1 MSNEKNPLDTPLR
14 VVGGQLLDARRAAV
28 MAGPGAPHQ
37 MEVVATVNGVVF
49 INDSR
54 STFLDATLTSLGSL
68 DRKAVWISG
77 AWSDDLA
84 DGYAQ
89 ELLAERVSAVVL
101 FGVNADEQGFTDGG
115 NVFLADDVRMAVF
128 LANELARSGELV
140 LFSPA
145 CPSGNGFANYEER
158 GVEFKR
164 VVRDLVD
171 PQL

>member
-1 MSNEKNPLDTPLR
+1 MSNEKNPLEAPLR
-14 VVGGQLLDARRAAV
+14 VVGGQLLEARKAAAL
-28 MAGPGAPHQ
+28 AGPGAPHQ
-37 MEVVATVNGVVF
+37 MEVVATVNEVLY

-54 STFLDATLTSLGSL
+54 STFLDATLSSLGSL
-68 DRKAVWISG
+68 DRRAVWIAG

-89 ELLAERVSAVVL
+89 ELLAERVSAIVL
-101 FGVNADEQGFTDGG
+101 FGVTADEQGFTDGG

-128 LANELARSGELV
+128 LARELAKSGELV

-158 GVEFKR
+158 GAEYR
-164 VVRDLVD
+164 RAVRDL
-171 PQL
+171 

>member
-1 MSNEKNPLDTPLR
+1 MSNEKNPLEAPLR
-14 VVGGQLLDARRAAV
+14 VVGGQLLEARKAAAL
-28 MAGPGAPHQ
+28 AGSAAPHQ
-37 MEVVATVNGVVF
+37 MEVVATVNEVLY

-54 STFLDATLTSLGSL
+54 STFLDATLSSLGSL
-68 DRKAVWISG
+68 DRRAVWIAG

-89 ELLAERVSAVVL
+89 ELLAERVSAIVL
-101 FGVNADEQGFTDGG
+101 FGVTADEQGFTDGG

-128 LANELARSGELV
+128 LARELAKAGELV

-158 GVEFKR
+158 GAEYR
-164 VVRDLVD
+164 RAVRDL
-171 PQL
+171 

>member
-1 MSNEKNPLDTPLR
+1 MSNEKDHFEAPLR
-14 VVGGQLLDARRAAV
+14 VVGGQLLEARKAA
-28 MAGPGAPHQ
+28 ARTGHGAPHQ
-37 MEVVATVNGVVF
+37 MEVVATVNDVVYV
-49 INDSR
+49 NDSR

-68 DRKAVWISG
+68 DRKAVWIAG

-89 ELLAERVSAVVL
+89 ELLAERVSAIVL
-101 FGVNADEQGFTDGG
+101 FGVNADEQGFADGG

-128 LANELARSGELV
+128 LARELAKAGELV

-158 GVEFKR
+158 GAEYR
-164 VVRDLVD
+164 RAVRDL
-171 PQL
+171 

>member
-1 MSNEKNPLDTPLR
+1 MSNEKNPLEAPLR
-14 VVGGQLLDARRAAV
+14 VVGGQLLEARKAAAL
-28 MAGPGAPHQ
+28 AGPGAPHQ
-37 MEVVATVNGVVF
+37 MEVVATVNEVLY

-54 STFLDATLTSLGSL
+54 STFLDATLSSLGSL
-68 DRKAVWISG
+68 DRRAVWIAG

-89 ELLAERVSAVVL
+89 ELLAERVSAIVL
-101 FGVNADEQGFTDGG
+101 FGVTADEQGFTDGG

-128 LANELARSGELV
+128 LARELAKAGELV

-158 GVEFKR
+158 GAEFR
-164 VVRDLVD
+164 RAVRDL
-171 PQL
+171 

>member
-1 MSNEKNPLDTPLR
+1 MSNERNPLEAPLR
-14 VVGGQLLDARRAAV
+14 VVGGQLLEARKATTL
-28 MAGPGAPHQ
+28 AGSSAPHQ
-37 MEVVATVNGVVF
+37 MEVVATVNEVLY

-54 STFLDATLTSLGSL
+54 STFLDATLSSLGSL
-68 DRKAVWISG
+68 DRKAVWIAG

-89 ELLAERVSAVVL
+89 ELLAERVSAIVL
-101 FGVNADEQGFTDGG
+101 FGVTADEQGFTDGG

-128 LANELARSGELV
+128 LARELAKAGELV

-158 GVEFKR
+158 GAEYR
-164 VVRDLVD
+164 RAVRDL
-171 PQL
+171 

>member
-1 MSNEKNPLDTPLR
+1 MNMSNEKNPLEAPLR
-14 VVGGQLLDARRAAV
+14 VVGGQLLEARKAAAL
-28 MAGPGAPHQ
+28 AGPGAPHQ
-37 MEVVATVNGVVF
+37 MEVVATVNEVLY

-54 STFLDATLTSLGSL
+54 STFLDATLSSLGSL
-68 DRKAVWISG
+68 DRRAVWIAG

-89 ELLAERVSAVVL
+89 ELLAERVSAIVL
-101 FGVNADEQGFTDGG
+101 FGVTADEQGFTDGG

-128 LANELARSGELV
+128 LARELAKAGELV

-158 GVEFKR
+158 GAEFR
-164 VVRDLVD
+164 RAVRDL
-171 PQL
+171 